1 MRARRW
7 TLEETEELHRL
18 MAEGYMIPALAEK
31 LGRTEIS
38 VRERIRWLGKTEEQK
53 EQRRRQISVTR
64 NGRSAVAAF
73 DHAVMSS
80 KRAPDER
87 IAEREHRLA
96 QPRTLTSRFFGDP
109 PPGYSAL
116 DRKRQGLPV

>member
-7 TLEETEELHRL
+7 TVEETQDLLRL
-18 MAEGYMIPALAEK
+18 QAEGYVVPVIAEK
-31 LGRTEIS
+31 MGRTTIS
-38 VRERIRWLGKTEEQK
+38 VRERIRWLGKTEEQR
-53 EQRRRQISVTR
+53 EIRRKQISVTR
-64 NGRSAVAAF
+64 KGRSAVAAF
-73 DHAVMSS
+73 DHPVMTN

-87 IAEREHRLA
+87 IAEREYRLA
-96 QPRTLTSRFFGDP
+96 LPRTLTGQYFGDP

>member
-1 MRARRW
+1 MRSRRW
-7 TLEETEELHRL
+7 TLEETQELLRL
-18 MAEGYMIPALAEK
+18 QAEGFHIPALAEK

-53 EQRRRQISVTR
+53 ERRREQINLTR
-64 NGRSAVAAF
+64 NGRSAVSAF

-87 IAEREHRLA
+87 IEERNYRLSL
-96 QPRTLTSRFFGDP
+96 PRTLTSQFFNDP